1 MPRPV
6 SFSYLFLLA
15 QTPMEFVMREE
26 IYSHLWPG
34 EMDFDGANKPYEG
47 QISDHKRKLI
57 AEIKRGIAG
66 RVEIGAGEME
76 ALIATRHKMGYMLN
90 FARENVLIIRK
101 GDFPLL
107 AWSIMLLSD
116 LDQSL
121 SDWLIDAPEVLFLC

>member
-1 MPRPV
+1 
-6 SFSYLFLLA
+6 
-15 QTPMEFVMREE
+15 MEVVMREE

-34 EMDFDGANKPYEG
+34 EMDYEGANKPYEG
-47 QISDHKRKLI
+47 QISDHKSKLI

-90 FARENVLIIRK
+90 FARENVVVLSKKDFLLIA
-101 GDFPLL
+101 FLSLL
-107 AWSIMLLSD
+107 D

-121 SDWLIDAPEVLFLC
+121 SDWLLDAPEVIFM